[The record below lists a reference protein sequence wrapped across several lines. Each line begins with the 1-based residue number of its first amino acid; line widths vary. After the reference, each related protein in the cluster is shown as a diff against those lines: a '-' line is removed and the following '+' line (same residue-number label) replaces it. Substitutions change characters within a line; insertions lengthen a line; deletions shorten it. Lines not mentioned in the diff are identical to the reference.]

1 MRTTRKLLALLL
13 AVAMVFTMTAM
24 TALATGGDGGT
35 TTPDSGPTT
44 PGGDPTTPDDGTTTP
59 GGGTTTPGGD
69 TTPGGGTT
77 PAGGTT
83 TPGGGPAT
91 PDDPTTPGDPATPEV
106 SAEAKAVIALIE
118 ALPTSEEIQEAM
130 TADTFDVEAY
140 KAQVS
145 AALAAY
151 DALPEEQKAG
161 VTNIANLTQAEAD
174 LVLLESISPLGDG
187 GVCQIVGGGKYQ
199 TLEEAVE
206 KVQDGGTIKMLT
218 DVELTET
225 VTISGGKNIT
235 LDLNGVKISSKV
247 SRSFTVTGSGT
258 SLKVD
263 DTSTEKKGEISLI
276 HLQSAYSARVID
288 VTSSAS
294 FTLAGGAITIVEGVK
309 ATAVYTANGT
319 TFTMTGGSISTKDGD
334 WTNTSGIN
342 YGTKLIQ
349 DGKIYGP
356 TSINTKF
363 VDVNKKIVRGTDG
376 GITVADTAPT
386 DFHVNYGD
394 RFYDCYGTIQDAAT
408 GMYNAY
414 KDNDVATVTINEDGS
429 GGVPTITLN
438 SGQSFH
444 FVLNEGAT
452 LRTEKGT
459 IKLAEGSK
467 ITVKGP
473 GTVQDGVFAAS
484 TSTMELKITK
494 DESTDITTYEPIHPD
509 YFQVGEIKYNKIEDA
524 IADAEKAQDHTVKLL
539 RNARQ
544 DTFTVSKGSTVIF
557 DLGGYTLEL
566 DGSSTITDSEV
577 EDSAN
582 AKVTAAVVN
591 HGNLTIQN
599 GTLEVVGGKKDG
611 IVNVGTLTIASNA
624 TVKLTYDTNDY
635 RYVVVNRGG
644 IVNSSGTLI
653 SAVSNGMA
661 TFGGTVDITGGEI
674 QADGTKSAGGIH
686 IFNRAYDNSSQG
698 AVVTISG
705 GSIKSKLYSVATNG
719 SRSGGETPSSLTV
732 TGGTLTS
739 EYSTIYWP
747 AGNLTIGT
755 QGSTTGPSLSAT
767 NGSAIEI
774 CGGSLHVYGGN
785 LSGASGS
792 PTGQTDEALLEAF
805 RDQNG
810 AGNLG
815 DAIAIIA
822 RRAIGYPDT
831 LTVSIEGGTFSSS
844 NDYALRYMDCNLASG
859 ATQIDKKVDVSVSNG
874 TFNGKIAAVDASF
887 VEESDRSFITGGKFS
902 SDVKEYVADQHDQLV
917 TNNETDT
924 PFWVGWYT
932 DRGAAD
938 AMGQTVY
945 KVTYQ
950 FENESVDVYYMTE
963 EAAKDAIEEAKKE
976 NPSIEIPDPVAVKPT
991 PSGGSG
997 GSGSYRP
1004 VILSPVRNQTV
1015 SVIEHGTLTMSVR
1028 ASWAS
1033 SYQWYVDRG
1042 DGRFV
1047 AIAGATGASL
1057 TIWPDM
1063 GDNGNRYYCRA
1074 TNGYGG
1080 VNSPYFTLCVVRS
1093 TLPPKTG
1100 DQVSVTLW
1108 VCLMALGVAG
1118 VLTAWN
1124 RQRNR

>member
-24 TALATGGDGGT
+24 TALATGGDDDL
-35 TTPDSGPTT
+35 TTPDGGPTT
-44 PGGDPTTPDDGTTTP
+44 PGGDPATP
-59 GGGTTTPGGD
+59 GGGTTTPGGGPTAPD
-69 TTPGGGTT
+69 TPTP
-77 PAGGTT
+77 
-83 TPGGGPAT
+83 PG
-91 PDDPTTPGDPATPEV
+91 V
-106 SAEAKAVIALIE
+106 SEQAQAVIALIE
-118 ALPTSEEIQEAM
+118 ALPDFNTLGSAEE
-130 TADTFDVEAY
+130 VEAFE
-140 KAQVS
+140 AQVS
-145 AALAAY
+145 AARAAY
-151 DALPEEQKAG
+151 DKLTEEQKAE
-161 VTNIANLTQAEAD
+161 VTNDETLTQAETY
-174 LVLLESISPLGDG
+174 LTGPTNITPRGTK
-187 GVCQIVGGGKYQ
+187 VCQIGDDDRYE
-199 TLEEAVE
+199 TLQAAVNA
-206 KVQDGGTIKMLT
+206 VQPDEPATITMLT

-235 LDLNGVKISSKV
+235 LDLKGVKISSKA
-247 SRSFTVTGSGT
+247 SKSFTVTGSGT
-258 SLKVD
+258 SLTVN

-276 HLQSAYSARVID
+276 QSAYSARVID
-288 VTSSAS
+288 VASSAS
-294 FTLAGGAITIVEGVK
+294 FTLEGGSITIVDGVD
-309 ATAVYTANGT
+309 ATAVCTGDDT

-334 WTNTSGIN
+334 WTNVSGP
-342 YGTKLIQ
+342 GTKSIQ
-349 DGKIYGP
+349 GGKIYGP
-356 TSINTKF
+356 SSISTKF
-363 VDVNKKIVRGTDG
+363 VDANKIIVREADDG
-376 GITVADTAPT
+376 GITVADKAPT

-394 RFYDCYGTIQDAAT
+394 RFYDCYGTIQDAAS

-414 KDNDVATVTINEDGS
+414 KGSDGVATVTINEKGS
-429 GGVPTITLN
+429 GGVPFITLN

-444 FVLNEGAT
+444 FVLKEGAT
-452 LRTEKGT
+452 LTTAKET
-459 IKLAEGSK
+459 IRLKEGSK
-467 ITVKGP
+467 ITVEGE
-473 GTVQDGVFAAS
+473 GSVWDGVFVAYS
-484 TSTMELKITK
+484 STMELKKIE
-494 DESTDITTYEPIHPD
+494 ESTGITTYKPIHPN
-509 YFQVGEIKYNKIEDA
+509 YFQVGETKYNKIEEA
-524 IADAEKAQDHTVKLL
+524 IADAENAQDHTVKLL

-577 EDSAN
+577 KDSAN

-599 GTLEVVGGKKDG
+599 GTLEVVGGNKDG
-611 IVNVGTLTIASNA
+611 IVNDGTLTIASNA
-624 TVKLTYDTNDY
+624 TVKLTYVTNDY

-719 SRSGGETPSSLTV
+719 SRSGGANPSSLTV

-774 CGGSLHVYGGN
+774 CGGNLHVYGGN

-792 PTGQTDEALLEAF
+792 PTGQTNEALLNEF
-805 RDQNG
+805 RTQDG

-822 RRAIGYPDT
+822 QRDDGYPDT

-844 NDYALRYMDCNLASG
+844 NEYALRYMDCNLANG
-859 ATQIDKKVDVSVSNG
+859 ATQIVDVSVSNG

-887 VEESDRSFITGGKFS
+887 VKESDRSFITGGKFS

-917 TNNETDT
+917 TNKETDT
-924 PFWVGWYT
+924 PFWVGQYT

-938 AMGQTVY
+938 AVGQTVY

-963 EAAKDAIEEAKKE
+963 AEAEEAIAEAKE
-976 NPSIEIPDPVAVKPT
+976 ESPNITVSGPDAVKPT
-991 PSGGSG
+991 PSGGGS
-997 GSGSYRP
+997 GSGSYLP
-1004 VILSPVRNQTV
+1004 VILSPSWNQTV

-1033 SYQWYVDRG
+1033 SYQWFVDRG
-1042 DGRFV
+1042 DGRGFV

-1080 VNSPYFTLCVVRS
+1080 VDSPYFTLCVVRS

-1118 VLTAWN
+1118 VLAAWN

>member
-24 TALATGGDGGT
+24 TALATGGDDGT
-35 TTPDSGPTT
+35 TTPDSDPIA
-44 PGGDPTTPDDGTTTP
+44 PGGDPTP
-59 GGGTTTPGGD
+59 G
-69 TTPGGGTT
+69 
-77 PAGGTT
+77 GGTT

-106 SAEAKAVIALIE
+106 SAEAQAVINLIA
-118 ALPTSEEIQEAM
+118 ALPEFDTLDSDEA
-130 TADTFDVEAY
+130 VEAF

-145 AALAAY
+145 AARAAY
-151 DALPEEQKAG
+151 NKLTEEQK
-161 VTNIANLTQAEAD
+161 VEVMNIANLTRAEAD
-174 LVLLESISPLGDG
+174 LALLESISPLEDG
-187 GVCQIVGGGKYQ
+187 NVCAIGSQGYP
-199 TLEEAVE
+199 TLEDAVAA
-206 KVQDGGTIKMLT
+206 VQPGQTITMLT
-218 DVELTET
+218 EVELTET

-235 LDLNGVKISSKV
+235 LDLNGVKISSQV
-247 SRSFTVTGSGT
+247 NRSFTVTGSGT

-263 DTSTEKKGEISLI
+263 DTSTEQKGEISLI
-276 HLQSAYSARVID
+276 QLQSAYSAYIIN

-294 FTLAGGAITIVEGVK
+294 FTLAGGAITIVDGVK
-309 ATAVYTANGT
+309 ATAVYTDNGT
-319 TFTMTGGSISTKDGD
+319 TFTMTGGSISTKDGSN
-334 WTNTSGIN
+334 WTNVSGP
-342 YGTKLIQ
+342 GTKLIQ
-349 DGKIYGP
+349 GGKIYGP
-356 TSINTKF
+356 SSINTKF
-363 VDVNKKIVRGTDG
+363 VDASKIIVRKADG
-376 GITVADTAPT
+376 GITVADAAPT
-386 DFHVNYGD
+386 EFHVNYGN
-394 RFYDCYGTIQDAAT
+394 RFYDCYGTIQDAAA

-414 KDNDVATVTINEDGS
+414 KDINNDVATVTINEAGS
-429 GGVPTITLN
+429 GGVPFIHLK
-438 SGQSFH
+438 SGQFFH
-444 FVLNEGAT
+444 FVLNNGARLT
-452 LRTEKGT
+452 TEKKT
-459 IKLAEGSK
+459 IQLEEGSK
-467 ITVKGP
+467 ITVQGP
-473 GTVQDGVFAAS
+473 GTVEDGVFVAYPN
-484 TSTMELKITK
+484 TMELKTTNN
-494 DESTDITTYEPIHPD
+494 ESTGITTYEPIHPE
-509 YFQVGEIKYNKIEDA
+509 YFQVGETKYDKIEKA
-524 IADAEKAQDHTVKLL
+524 IAAAETASDHTVKLL

-544 DTFTVSKGSTVIF
+544 ETFTVPTGHTVIF

-566 DGSSTITDSEV
+566 DGSSTITDSKV
-577 EDSAN
+577 EDPAN

-591 HGNLTIQN
+591 HGILTIQN
-599 GTLEVVGGKKDG
+599 GTLEVVGGNKDG
-611 IVNVGTLTIASNA
+611 IVNDGTLTIASNA

-686 IFNRAYDNSSQG
+686 IFNRAYDNSSKG

-705 GSIKSKLYSVATNG
+705 GSIKSRSYSVATNG
-719 SRSGGETPSSLTV
+719 SRSGGTNPSSLTV

-774 CGGSLHVYGGN
+774 CGGNLHVYGGN

-792 PTGQTDEALLEAF
+792 PTGQTNEALLNAF
-805 RDQNG
+805 RTQEG

-822 RRAIGYPDT
+822 QRDDGYPDK

-844 NDYALRYMDCNLASG
+844 NEYALRYMDCNLADG
-859 ATQIDKKVDVSVSNG
+859 ATLIDQEVDVSVSNG
-874 TFNGKIAAVDASF
+874 TFNGEIAAVDASF
-887 VEESDRSFITGGKFS
+887 VKESDRSFITGGKFS
-902 SDVKEYVADQHDQLV
+902 SDVKEYITGRYDQLV
-917 TNNETDT
+917 TNNGTDT

-932 DRGAAD
+932 DSNAAD
-938 AMGQTVY
+938 TMGQTVY

-950 FENESVDVYYMTE
+950 FENGSVDVYYMTE
-963 EAAKDAIEEAKKE
+963 AEANKAIAEAEEE
-976 NPSIEIPDPVAVKPT
+976 GSTINISDPVAVKPR

-997 GSGSYRP
+997 GGSYLP
-1004 VILSPVRNQTV
+1004 VILSPVWNQTV

-1047 AIAGATGASL
+1047 AIAGATGDSL

-1063 GDNGNRYYCRA
+1063 GDHGNRYYCRA
-1074 TNGYGG
+1074 MNGYGG

-1100 DQVSVTLW
+1100 DQVCVTLW

-1118 VLTAWN
+1118 VLAALN

>member
-24 TALATGGDGGT
+24 TALATGGDDGT
-35 TTPDSGPTT
+35 TTPDGGTTAPGGDPTPDGDPT
-44 PGGDPTTPDDGTTTP
+44 APGGDPTTP
-59 GGGTTTPGGD
+59 
-69 TTPGGGTT
+69 
-77 PAGGTT
+77 
-83 TPGGGPAT
+83 
-91 PDDPTTPGDPATPEV
+91 EV
-106 SAEAKAVIALIE
+106 SAEAQTVINLIA

-145 AALAAY
+145 EARAAY
-151 DALPEEQKAG
+151 DKLTEEQKVA
-161 VTNIANLTQAEAD
+161 VTNIANLTQAETY
-174 LVLLESISPLGDG
+174 LTGPTNITPRGTN
-187 GVCQIVGGGKYQ
+187 VCQIGDDKQYA
-199 TLEEAVE
+199 TLQEAVDE
-206 KVQDGGTIKMLT
+206 VQDGGTITMLENVT
-218 DVELTET
+218 LDAT

-235 LDLNGVKISSKV
+235 LDLKGKKISSQV
-247 SRSFTVTGSGT
+247 NRSFTVTDSGT
-258 SLKVD
+258 SLKVN

-288 VTSSAS
+288 VASSAS
-294 FTLAGGAITIVEGVK
+294 FTLEGGSITIVDGVK
-309 ATAVYTANGT
+309 ATAVCTGDGT
-319 TFTMTGGSISTKDGD
+319 TFTMTGGSISTKNGD
-334 WTNTSGIN
+334 WTNVSGP
-342 YGTKLIQ
+342 GTKLIQ
-349 DGKIYGP
+349 GGKIYGP
-356 TSINTKF
+356 SSISTKF
-363 VDVNKKIVRGTDG
+363 VDANKIIVREEDG
-376 GITVADTAPT
+376 GITVANTAPD
-386 DFHVNYGD
+386 DFHVHVNYGD

-408 GMYNAY
+408 GMYNTY
-414 KDNDVATVTINEDGS
+414 KDSNDVATVTINEAGS
-429 GGVPTITLN
+429 GGVPFIHLKI
-438 SGQSFH
+438 GQFFH
-444 FVLNEGAT
+444 FVLNNGARLT
-452 LRTEKGT
+452 TEKKT
-459 IKLAEGSK
+459 IQLEEGSK
-467 ITVKGP
+467 ITVQGP
-473 GTVQDGVFAAS
+473 GTVEDGVFVAYPN
-484 TSTMELKITK
+484 TMELKTTNN
-494 DESTDITTYEPIHPD
+494 ESTGITTYEPIHPE
-509 YFQVGEIKYNKIEDA
+509 YFQVGETKYNKIEDA
-524 IADAEKAQDHTVKLL
+524 ITAAETASDHTVKLL

-544 DTFTVSKGSTVIF
+544 DTFTVSEGSTVIF

-582 AKVTAAVVN
+582 AEVKAAVVN

-611 IVNVGTLTIASNA
+611 IVNDGTLTIASNA

-859 ATQIDKKVDVSVSNG
+859 ATQISKNVDVSVSNG

-887 VEESDRSFITGGKFS
+887 VKESDRSFITGGKFS

-917 TNNETDT
+917 TNKETDT

-932 DRGAAD
+932 DSNAAD
-938 AMGQTVY
+938 TMGQTVY
-945 KVTYQ
+945 KVTYN
-950 FENESVDVYYMTE
+950 FDGESVDVYYMTE
-963 EAAKDAIEEAKKE
+963 AEANKAIAEAEEDNVETKGPA
-976 NPSIEIPDPVAVKPT
+976 AVKPT
-991 PSGGSG
+991 PSGGGS
-997 GSGSYRP
+997 GSGSYLP
-1004 VILSPVRNQTV
+1004 VILSPSWSQTV
-1015 SVIEHGTLTMSVR
+1015 SVVEHGTLTMSVR
-1028 ASWAS
+1028 ASGAS

-1047 AIAGATGASL
+1047 AIAGATGDSL

-1063 GDNGNRYYCRA
+1063 GDHGNRYYCLVM
-1074 TNGYGG
+1074 NGHGG

-1100 DQVSVTLW
+1100 DQVCVTLW

-1118 VLTAWN
+1118 VLAAWN
-1124 RQRNR
+1124 RQKNR